1 MPATHVR
8 VRELG
13 RAEAEALL
21 ARNHVGSMAI
31 SFHDRVRTALV
42 NYVYADGW
50 IYGRMEDG
58 PDLATLKHHHWVAF
72 EAREVDGIYD
82 WRTVSVNGPVELLSD
97 HDGAREAAEFR
108 QALERIRSVV
118 PAVFTKRD
126 PMPQRVQLFR
136 LFGDEI
142 VGREARSSSSTGDL
156 PSA

>member
-1 MPATHVR
+1 MPATQVR
-8 VRELG
+8 VRELE

-21 ARNHVGSMAI
+21 ARHHVGSMAI

-58 PDLATLKHHHWVAF
+58 PDLATVKHHLWVAF
-72 EAREVDGIYD
+72 EVREVDGIYD
-82 WRTVSVNGPVELLSD
+82 WRTVSVNGSVELLSD
-97 HDGAREAAEFR
+97 HGGTHEAAEFR

-136 LFGDEI
+136 LFADEI
-142 VGREARSSSSTGDL
+142 VGREARSSSGAGDL
-156 PSA
+156 PPA

>member
-8 VRELG
+8 VRELE

-21 ARNHVGSMAI
+21 ARHHVGSMAI

-42 NYVYADGW
+42 NYVYAGGW

-72 EAREVDGIYD
+72 ETREVDGIYD

-97 HDGAREAAEFR
+97 QGGEREAAEFR

-118 PAVFTKRD
+118 PAVLTRRD

-136 LFGDEI
+136 LFADE
-142 VGREARSSSSTGDL
+142 VAGREARTSTSAGEL
-156 PSA
+156 PPA